1 MFETITPTTLVI
13 MVMMVVIIILLVA
26 VVAKTYKATE
36 KFGTLQQRRLISRA
50 ALKSGSGDESS
61 ADLVS
66 EDESIG
72 QSNTSPKE
80 SYVMSRN
87 NMIFKGQFDHLANNK
102 IEPKSWRESNKSIV
116 EEIGD
121 SVKEKVQAITEQ
133 VGSATPTE
141 LSKPEEESEP
151 QQLTNQDYD
160 TSAATS
166 TMTSEPTVSTANDV
180 ISNSGNAVETSIP
193 ESFGHLRLN
202 NDFSILQASP
212 KASEVAQTEDPA
224 NQQRSTDMLT
234 YIKNLTKSK

>member
-1 MFETITPTTLVI
+1 M
-13 MVMMVVIIILLVA
+13 IIILLVA

-50 ALKSGSGDESS
+50 ALKSGGNDESS

-72 QSNTSPKE
+72 QSSVSPKE

-87 NMIFKGQFDHLANNK
+87 NMIFRGQFDHLANNK
-102 IEPKSWRESNKSIV
+102 IEPKSWKESNKSIV

-133 VGSATPTE
+133 VGSTTPTE

-160 TSAATS
+160 NSAA
-166 TMTSEPTVSTANDV
+166 TSEPTVSTANDL
-180 ISNSGNAVETSIP
+180 ISNTGNAVETSIP

>member
-1 MFETITPTTLVI
+1 
-13 MVMMVVIIILLVA
+13 MMVVIIILLVA

-50 ALKSGSGDESS
+50 ALKSGNGDESS

-72 QSNTSPKE
+72 QSNVSPKE

-87 NMIFKGQFDHLANNK
+87 NMIFRGQFDHLANNK

-160 TSAATS
+160 TSAA
-166 TMTSEPTVSTANDV
+166 TSEPTVSTANDV